1 MFEKLISQVLNKVLG
16 DFIENIDPAQLNVS
30 VLSGEVNLTNMKIKN
45 TIFEAMPFPFQ
56 LAFGQIGTIN
66 LKIPVWNLATQP
78 LVIEISDVFAI
89 ITPKHI
95 KDWNEQVETKAYRNH
110 NQNMLEQFEL
120 FTQNT
125 E

>member
-1 MFEKLISQVLNKVLG
+1 MNKVLG

-45 TIFEAMPFPFQ
+45 TIFESMPFPFQ

-66 LKIPVWNLATQP
+66 LKIPVWNLASQP
-78 LVIEISDVFAI
+78 LVIEIRDVFAI

-125 E
+125 EQI